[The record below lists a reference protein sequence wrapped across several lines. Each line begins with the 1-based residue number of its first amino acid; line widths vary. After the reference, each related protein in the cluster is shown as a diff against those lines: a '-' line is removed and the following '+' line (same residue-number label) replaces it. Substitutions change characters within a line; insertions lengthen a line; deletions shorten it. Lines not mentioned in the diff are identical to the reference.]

1 MHSGNVG
8 AVGSEKAIVVHPSLW
23 KGICQEQM
31 YRFVTLPLS
40 LENEQRQL
48 KANIPEMKNNL
59 TASQGKGMDLQR
71 FIEQTK

>member
-1 MHSGNVG
+1 
-8 AVGSEKAIVVHPSLW
+8 
-23 KGICQEQM
+23 M
-31 YRFVTLPLS
+31 YRFVTLPVS

>member
-1 MHSGNVG
+1 
-8 AVGSEKAIVVHPSLW
+8 
-23 KGICQEQM
+23 M

-48 KANIPEMKNNL
+48 KANIPEMKTNL